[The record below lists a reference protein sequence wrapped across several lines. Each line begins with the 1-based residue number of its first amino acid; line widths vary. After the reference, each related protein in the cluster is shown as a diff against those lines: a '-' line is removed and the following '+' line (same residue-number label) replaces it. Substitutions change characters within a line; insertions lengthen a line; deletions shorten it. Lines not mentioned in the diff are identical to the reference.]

1 MIIKFKNKMNEN
13 EQQEINKIYR
23 SFEKKKG
30 TKFER

>member
-1 MIIKFKNKMNEN
+1 MTKFKNKMNEN

-23 SFEKKKG
+23 SFEKKTE